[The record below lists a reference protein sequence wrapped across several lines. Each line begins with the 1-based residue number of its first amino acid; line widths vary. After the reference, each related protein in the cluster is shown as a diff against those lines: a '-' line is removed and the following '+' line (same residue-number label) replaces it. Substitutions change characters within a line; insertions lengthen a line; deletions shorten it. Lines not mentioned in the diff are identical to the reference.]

1 MVDLPVRRLP
11 SLNGIKAFEAAART
25 GSFAAAAA
33 ELHVSAAAISRLV
46 HLLEARLGIALFDR
60 RANRLVATAAGRA
73 YQAGLTPLLDA
84 LAALTEQ
91 VAAPAG
97 PRALTIGVG
106 PTFAIRWLI
115 PRLAGFRR
123 LEPEIEVRF
132 ATGGRAVPFADGWT
146 CGIAL
151 GDGTWPGL
159 ACEPL
164 FAADLLPVCAPALAA
179 ALRDPRDLV
188 GTSLLR
194 VGHAPEDWPLWLE
207 AAGLGGLAARGPE
220 FENYGQALQAAADG
234 VGPSGRPL
242 RAQRAEGAPLVPAV
256 SPGRAGRPHLRRLP
270 VVADGR
276 SPRAGPGD
284 PVILAVPS
292 RRFYNRPVL
301 RRTKTAALRPGTLER
316 RSMEQVSP
324 RLDNLVG
331 FYLEDLHV
339 GMSARIARTVT
350 EADILMFAGVS
361 GDTNPLHLN
370 EVYAQGTM
378 FRGRIAHGILTA
390 SLISAVFGTLLPGPG
405 AVYVTQNLRFKA
417 PVRAGDTVDTRVT
430 VAEITPGKNRVVMQA
445 VCKVGDRVVVDGDA
459 VLMVPARPA

>member
-73 YQAGLTPLLDA
+73 HQAGLTPLLDA

-179 ALRDPRDLV
+179 APARFRATSSVPASCGSATRPRTLAAV
-188 GTSLLR
+188 AGGRARRPRR
-194 VGHAPEDWPLWLE
+194 VGRSSRTTATLSAWPT
-207 AAGLGGLAARGPE
+207 ARKRRVATGIRPISTTTWRR
-220 FENYGQALQAAADG
+220 A
-234 VGPSGRPL
+234 VWSPL

-324 RLDNLVG
+324 RLDNLG
-331 FYLEDLHV
+331 FLPETHV
-339 GMSARIARTVT
+339 GMSARIAR
-350 EADILMFAGVS
+350 
-361 GDTNPLHLN
+361 
-370 EVYAQGTM
+370 
-378 FRGRIAHGILTA
+378 R
-390 SLISAVFGTLLPGPG
+390 
-405 AVYVTQNLRFKA
+405 
-417 PVRAGDTVDTRVT
+417 
-430 VAEITPGKNRVVMQA
+430 
-445 VCKVGDRVVVDGDA
+445 
-459 VLMVPARPA
+459 